1 MPSSRAVHLHLCP
14 NTCCLPI
21 IANTVMQPAIIFS
34 SCAEVSSRF
43 FAHLQMFKL
52 RKLHLQRI
60 NMQATL

>member
-1 MPSSRAVHLHLCP
+1 
-14 NTCCLPI
+14 
-21 IANTVMQPAIIFS
+21 MQPAIIFS